1 MILKKPLERGS
12 IVTLKIIS
20 GEEVIARYESETDSA
35 LVVSK
40 PSVLTSN
47 GTGLG
52 IMPWMI
58 SSSTGDVSL
67 NKSTIVTFT
76 PTDEQIAKSYVEATS
91 SIKIV

>member
-1 MILKKPLERGS
+1 MLLRKPLEKGS
-12 IVTLKIIS
+12 IVTIKLNS
-20 GEEVIARYESETDSA
+20 GEEIIARFESENDTD

-58 SSSTGDVSL
+58 SASLGDIAL

-76 PTDEQIAKSYVEATS
+76 QTDEQIAKSYIEATS
-91 SIKIV
+91 SIKLA